1 MKQAIDLR
9 DDIWEL
15 GGYNIERADQG
26 MFEEVEKRNRTFSC
40 IRDYVTTTATTQM
53 GPRGHRGLPHR
64 WLGHS
69 ADAERRQ
76 KPSKSTGSSRLGSFT
91 YQNDE

>member
-1 MKQAIDLR
+1 MGV
-9 DDIWEL
+9 

-53 GPRGHRGLPHR
+53 GQGATEVSHIDGWDIPLMPKDGR
-64 WLGHS
+64 
-69 ADAERRQ
+69 
-76 KPSKSTGSSRLGSFT
+76 KPS
-91 YQNDE
+91 

>member
-1 MKQAIDLR
+1 MAYLSGIIKTDLDRMKQALDLR
-9 DDIWEL
+9 NDLWEL

-53 GPRGHRGLPHR
+53 GQG
-64 WLGHS
+64 
-69 ADAERRQ
+69 A
-76 KPSKSTGSSRLGSFT
+76 KSPTSMAGTSR
-91 YQNDE
+91 